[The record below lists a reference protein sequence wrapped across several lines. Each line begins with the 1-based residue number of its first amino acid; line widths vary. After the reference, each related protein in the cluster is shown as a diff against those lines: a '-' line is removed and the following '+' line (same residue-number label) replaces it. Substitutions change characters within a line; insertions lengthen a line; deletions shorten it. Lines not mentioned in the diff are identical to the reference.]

1 MAWDRML
8 RRKSEPSAGPFD
20 EPDYTTWI
28 RNMLRGLQEP
38 AHVLF
43 DSSIREPTELLV
55 EKARLAFSADLTDRY
70 QGVFVDGNPFVVEA
84 LAARYGV
91 AREQI
96 LCTTGAT
103 SGMALVMKAYL
114 QRGGHVICETPCFD
128 LLPLLAQECGAEID
142 FVQRKPGSFTIAPED
157 LQKLIRRDTRLIVL
171 TNLHNPSGVLLDED
185 AMLALGAVAR
195 KAGVPIL
202 VDEVYADFARDR
214 RHRPAALLGNE
225 FITVGSLTKVFGL
238 SGLKCGWIVGE
249 PARLQRIR
257 AAQHGE
263 LGLSRVSHAIAA
275 LVLEDMAPFEEH
287 WRSVLAQSRPVLEWH
302 QKNMHAENL
311 IAGDLPPYGCVY
323 FPEVVGVADTRGLA
337 ARLWE
342 QHRIL
347 VAPGE
352 YFGLAGSIRI
362 GFGGKADALDRGLTE
377 LTKALHQYRAL
388 RIP

>member
-8 RRKSEPSAGPFD
+8 RRKADPAAGPFD

-28 RNMLRGLQEP
+28 RNMLRGLQQP

-55 EKARLAFSADLTDRY
+55 DKARQAFAGDLTDRY
-70 QGVFVDGNPFVVEA
+70 QGVFVDGNPFVVAA
-84 LAARYGV
+84 LAQRHGV
-91 AREQI
+91 RREQI

-103 SGMALVMKAYL
+103 SGMALVMKAHL

-142 FVQRKPGSFTIAPED
+142 FVQRKQGSFTIAPDE
-157 LQKLIRRDTRLIVL
+157 LAKLIRRDTRLIVL

-185 AMLALGAVAR
+185 AMRQLGAVAR
-195 KAGVPIL
+195 KAGIPIL
-202 VDEVYADFARDR
+202 VDEVYADFAADHQ
-214 RHRPAALLGNE
+214 HRPAALLGDE
-225 FITVGSLTKVFGL
+225 FITVSSLTKVFGL
-238 SGLKCGWIVGE
+238 SGLKCGWVIGD
-249 PARLQRIR
+249 PARLQRVR

-275 LVLEDMAPFEEH
+275 LVLEDIEPFEAH
-287 WRSVLAQSRPVLEWH
+287 WRSVLAQNRPVLEWH
-302 QKNMHAENL
+302 QQHMRAENL

-323 FPEVVGVADTRGLA
+323 FPEIVGVADTRALA
-337 ARLWE
+337 AWLWE

-352 YFGLAGSIRI
+352 YFGLAGSVRI
-362 GFGGKADALDRGLTE
+362 GFGGTADALDRGLTA
-377 LTKALHQYRAL
+377 LTNALHEYRA
-388 RIP
+388 RAV